1 MKRIVAIIL
10 LLVFAI
16 GTSTSFATTMASRRD
31 LTLSFS
37 GTTAQC
43 DLTVTES
50 GKTIDATMELWQGST
65 KLATWNKSKK
75 STVSI
80 DETYDVIS
88 GVSYT
93 LKAYGTIN
101 GSSFNMTSITR
112 TCP

>member
-1 MKRIVAIIL
+1 MKRITAIFLVLVVAL
-10 LLVFAI
+10 
-16 GTSTSFATTMASRRD
+16 GTVISYAATMTSRRD

-43 DLTVTES
+43 DLTITES
-50 GKTIDATMELWQGST
+50 GKTIDATMELWRGST
-65 KLATWNKSKK
+65 KLATWSKSKK
-75 STVSI
+75 TTVSI
-80 DETYDVIS
+80 DETYNATS

-101 GSSFNMTSITR
+101 GVSFSMTSVTK